1 MIASMTIKLAPSIL
15 AADFAHL
22 ADNIQQAENAGADW
36 LHIDVMDGNFVPNI
50 SFGTPILKA
59 CKQVS
64 SLPLDVHLMIDAPE
78 RYLAD
83 FAEAGADVITIHAEV
98 SPHLHRS
105 LSHIRELGCKAGLAL
120 NPLTPL
126 QVVKDALPYLDLVLI
141 MSVNPGFGGQSFI
154 ANALPRMQQVR
165 QWINEDGYDCHV
177 QVDGGVKADN
187 IAACVEA
194 GADVLVAGS
203 AVFKG
208 DIAENMTALRAG
220 IAS

>member
-1 MIASMTIKLAPSIL
+1 MTIKLAPSIL
-15 AADFAHL
+15 AADFAYL

-50 SFGTPILKA
+50 SFGTPILQA

-64 SLPLDVHLMIDAPE
+64 TLPLDVHLMIDAPE
-78 RYLAD
+78 RYLTD
-83 FAEAGADVITIHAEV
+83 FAETGADVITIHAEV

-126 QVVKDALPYLDLVLI
+126 QVVQDALPYLDLVLI

-154 ANALPRMQQVR
+154 SNALPRMRQVR
-165 QWINEDGYDCHV
+165 QWINAGGYDCHV
-177 QVDGGVKADN
+177 QVDGGVKADT

-208 DIAENMTALRAG
+208 DIAENIATLRQG
-220 IAS
+220 IAG